1 MGCLYEGRTC
11 WAIRG
16 CLLTK
21 LSTSSGRAVDVFRPR
36 ALRPSVI
43 HCRWTRTVN
52 RQFETRGSVTSAGG
66 RWLCVGSASR
76 RASHPS
82 VHLSKGMCSFSL
94 WTFFKR
100 TSAHSAKKLSCSK
113 NKTPAAAPFCLL
125 AMLKLSPIKCWSDTT
140 LEDVPRRGS
149 GCLTKPLSPK
159 LQAEI
164 NQHENWFQKP
174 KLIVLRVSSLR
185 LSLTLFIVSPHLFPH
200 SS

>member
-52 RQFETRGSVTSAGG
+52 MQFETRGCVTSGGG
-66 RWLCVGSASR
+66 RWRCVGSESR

-82 VHLSKGMCSFSL
+82 VHLSKGTFSFSL
-94 WTFFKR
+94 WAFLKV
-100 TSAHSAKKLSCSK
+100 HSAKKLSCSK
-113 NKTPAAAPFCLL
+113 NKSPEAAPFCLL

-164 NQHENWFQKP
+164 KQHENWFQKP

-185 LSLTLFIVSPHLFPH
+185 LSLTPFIVFPHLFPRT
-200 SS
+200 S

>member
-11 WAIRG
+11 CAIRG

-43 HCRWTRTVN
+43 HCRGTTTVN
-52 RQFETRGSVTSAGG
+52 MQSEPGGCVTSAGG

-76 RASHPS
+76 RASHVS
-82 VHLSKGMCSFSL
+82 VHLSKGTFSFSL
-94 WTFFKR
+94 WDFFLKKR
-100 TSAHSAKKLSCSK
+100 TSADSAKKLSCSK

-125 AMLKLSPIKCWSDTT
+125 AMLKLSPVKCGSDTT
-140 LEDVPRRGS
+140 PEDVPRRGS

-164 NQHENWFQKP
+164 EQHENWFQKP
-174 KLIVLRVSSLR
+174 
-185 LSLTLFIVSPHLFPH
+185 
-200 SS
+200 